1 MATLW
6 QWSESLLSLLMAIAS
21 SDFVIECKAPRGHC
35 WESAVCESLFLA
47 DVFNVS
53 VYVRYPERVCWHCT
67 GPTNFGPTAEAAT
80 PWVQLAMYTAMRAG
94 PLSVVL
100 VCGQRLWRLPP
111 QLLGCT
117 HCLIWPWDTE
127 AVRAHVRPTSCLL
140 QPWHL

>member
-1 MATLW
+1 MRAQVT
-6 QWSESLLSLLMAIAS
+6 Q
-21 SDFVIECKAPRGHC
+21 
-35 WESAVCESLFLA
+35 AVLTA
-47 DVFNVS
+47 AV
-53 VYVRYPERVCWHCT
+53 WHDA

-111 QLLGCT
+111 QLLSCT

-127 AVRAHVRPTSCLL
+127 AVRAHVSRHMCAARNSSMESFSLCTDNKSYCDERGL
-140 QPWHL
+140 HLI

>member
-1 MATLW
+1 M
-6 QWSESLLSLLMAIAS
+6 
-21 SDFVIECKAPRGHC
+21 FVYAR
-35 WESAVCESLFLA
+35 A
-47 DVFNVS
+47 
-53 VYVRYPERVCWHCT
+53 

-111 QLLGCT
+111 QLLSCT

-127 AVRAHVRPTSCLL
+127 AVRAHVRLCILMLPHTQAAAHTLCKAISEHPSTLSVRGLHGVWHELL
-140 QPWHL
+140 QLPAAGGRKA